1 MFKRKKLKHQVSLLF
16 LTLSFFSYAEEKI
29 LYNTENVKE
38 GFRIKENEIFY
49 NKGAIEAPSP
59 NGIVA
64 LKDSKVYNFGT
75 INNDKG
81 AGIDGEGASTII
93 NESDGKIS
101 NNSDL
106 GLRLRDGNELSN
118 KGTIKN
124 NGEYGM
130 TAYTTKEVINEKG
143 ATIENSKNYGFY
155 LHKSKGTNNGT
166 IKNTASYGTYVDTNS
181 HFTNNNI
188 IANTGSIG
196 VSAFNSIVE
205 NSKTGII
212 KNKGNCGLQL
222 QNNST
227 GTNNGI
233 IINKGNLGVQVH
245 NSKFKNFG
253 EIKNTG
259 DVGIWVVGNSFVTNY
274 GTIANEGDIGV
285 KVSNSGTFVNHGTI
299 SQKGKIAIL
308 LGEGDNTLELGTDS
322 KIKGVIEGNKGTDT
336 LILSESSTGKI
347 SKIDYQIKNFSNIA
361 VKSGIWTL
369 DNNLILAVP
378 DKYKDKNTTF
388 SQPPLP
394 INEMNGNFKI
404 EKNRNLIMNI
414 EVSDLLTPTISTR
427 TLINEGIIIK
437 RPIDSMYVTNDKQIL
452 VPTIYIKDVKNSDI
466 GDIKIENVAEG
477 WEGKYSFDKNN
488 GIIYLVLNK
497 LDESILNRNIVG
509 GFYESIYNYPKSN
522 IHQLNNLKA
531 REKNYNFN
539 RESIIKKD
547 DLKNN
552 FQLIGSHGKYYGSSW
567 HPAYSYNSY
576 GVNGESNFFINNNLV
591 LGLNYEYIG
600 SRIDYKDM
608 GNSKENIDSFI
619 LVGSLSYLNNNW
631 LNTLQ
636 GGAGYSRHEL
646 KRYIL
651 DREDNFN
658 KREIKGNY
666 SSNLHSI
673 GWESG
678 YIFGKDKKYLYP
690 FVGIDYVWNR
700 DNSYKEKQLINSD
713 EDDYSLNVRKNKE
726 SNAIFK
732 SGLKFSYLIAERINI
747 NGDLQWLHREKNH
760 RDNDAN
766 FIFKPD
772 VHYTIP
778 ALETSKDIQTLNLT
792 TTYKSRSLTEYS
804 LSLDSII
811 NKKYIDTSVSIGIK
825 YRF

>member
-1 MFKRKKLKHQVSLLF
+1 
-16 LTLSFFSYAEEKI
+16 
-29 LYNTENVKE
+29 
-38 GFRIKENEIFY
+38 
-49 NKGAIEAPSP
+49 
-59 NGIVA
+59 
-64 LKDSKVYNFGT
+64 
-75 INNDKG
+75 
-81 AGIDGEGASTII
+81 
-93 NESDGKIS
+93 
-101 NNSDL
+101 
-106 GLRLRDGNELSN
+106 
-118 KGTIKN
+118 
-124 NGEYGM
+124 M
-130 TAYTTKEVINEKG
+130 TAYTTKEVINEEG
-143 ATIENSKNYGFY
+143 ATIENNKNYGFY

-166 IKNTASYGTYVDTNS
+166 IKNTASYGAYADTNS

-227 GTNNGI
+227 GINNGI
-233 IINKGNLGVQVH
+233 IINKGNIGVQVH
-245 NSKFKNFG
+245 NSEFENFG

-259 DVGIWVVGNSFVTNY
+259 DTGIWIVGNSFVTNY
-274 GTIANEGDIGV
+274 GTIVNEGDIGV
-285 KVSNSGTFVNHGTI
+285 KVENSGTFINHGTI
-299 SQKGKIAIL
+299 SPKGNIAIL
-308 LGEGDNTLELGTDS
+308 LGKGDNTLELGTDS

-336 LILSESSTGKI
+336 LILSESPTSKT

-361 VKSGIWTL
+361 VKSGTWTL
-369 DNNLILAVP
+369 DNNLVLAVP
-378 DKYKDKNTTF
+378 DKYKDKNTAF
-388 SQPPLP
+388 SQPPFP

-414 EVSDLLTPTISTR
+414 EVSDLLTPTISTG
-427 TLINEGIIIK
+427 TLLNEGTIIK

-452 VPTIYIKDVKNSDI
+452 IPTIYIKDVKNSNI
-466 GDIKIENVAEG
+466 GNIKIVNVAEG
-477 WEGKYSFDKNN
+477 WEGKYNFDKNN
-488 GIIYLVLNK
+488 GIIYLILNK
-497 LDESILNRNIVG
+497 LDESIINRNIVG

-522 IHQLNNLKA
+522 IHQLNNLKV
-531 REKNYNFN
+531 REKNYNFS
-539 RESIIKKD
+539 REHIINKD
-547 DLKNN
+547 YSEND

-576 GVNGESNFFINNNLV
+576 GVNGESNFFINNNMV
-591 LGLNYEYIG
+591 LGLNYDYIG
-600 SRIDYKDM
+600 SRVDYKDM
-608 GNSKENIDSFI
+608 ANSKENIDSFI
-619 LVGSLSYLNNNW
+619 LVGNLTYLNNNW

-666 SSNLHSI
+666 GSNLYSI

-678 YIFGKDKKYLYP
+678 YILGNDKKYLYP

-713 EDDYSLNVRKNKE
+713 EDDYSLNIRKNKE
-726 SNAIFK
+726 SSAIFK
-732 SGLKFSYLIAERINI
+732 SGLKFSYFIIENINI
-747 NGDLQWLHREKNH
+747 NGDLQWLHREKNY

-766 FIFKPD
+766 FVFKPN

-778 ALETSKDIQTLNLT
+778 ALKTSKDIQTLNLT